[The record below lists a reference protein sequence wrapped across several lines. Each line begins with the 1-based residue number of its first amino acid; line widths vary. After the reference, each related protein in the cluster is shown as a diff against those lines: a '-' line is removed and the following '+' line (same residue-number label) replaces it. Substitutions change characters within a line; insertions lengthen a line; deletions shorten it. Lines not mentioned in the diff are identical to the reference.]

1 MLALSRAEDASVERS
16 RRRQRGTDADAR
28 RREDM
33 RTAFRAFDVNND
45 GFIDA
50 SELRSTMSDLTG
62 DSLTDDDVEA
72 MIRSADKN
80 GDGRI
85 DYEGLHLNYSPHTL
99 SSNQS
104 IDQLIGGRESTVE

>member
-1 MLALSRAEDASVERS
+1 MFAGSGTIGLNEFMMALSRAEDASVERS
-16 RRRQRGTDADAR
+16 RRRQRGADAEAR

-50 SELRSTMSDLTG
+50 SELRATMSDLTG

-85 DYEGLHLNYSPHTL
+85 DYEGLYFELELAMFCT
-99 SSNQS
+99 
-104 IDQLIGGRESTVE
+104 